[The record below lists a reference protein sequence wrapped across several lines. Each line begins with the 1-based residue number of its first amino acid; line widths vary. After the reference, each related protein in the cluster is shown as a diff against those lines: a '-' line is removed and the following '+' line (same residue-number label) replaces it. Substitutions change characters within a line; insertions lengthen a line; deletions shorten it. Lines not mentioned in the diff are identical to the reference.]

1 MMKPFFLTFGL
12 FSLSGSLALGAP
24 LIEEFGD
31 LKVDWSNQSIQ
42 FTGHAAASSAQD
54 WKTAERLATEVAR
67 EAVSKAAE
75 ALFLERQAVVDQKQL
90 EAQTSLTKQRLKT
103 AAYSRRNEYGSDG
116 SLRVNLEAKMPRLF
130 VLEGLNSERPVLA
143 KDGPTGV
150 VFRVKGTAKPQAVYV
165 LKEPTAGVL
174 MSPGQMNG
182 PAYQK
187 GLMARWFK
195 APLTPD
201 EQKKSA
207 GANPLVLDVTMEKD
221 GEFKVL
227 KEDWEKA
234 AQQALPLLKEAKVAI
249 VVE

>member
-1 MMKPFFLTFGL
+1 MASGL
-12 FSLSGSLALGAP
+12 FMFLNTQLSSQALGAP
-24 LIEEFGD
+24 LVEEFGD

-42 FTGHAAASSAQD
+42 FTGHSAVSSGQD
-54 WKTAERLATEVAR
+54 WKTAERLATEAAR

-90 EAQTSLTKQRLKT
+90 EVQTALTKQRLKS

-130 VLEGLNSERPVLA
+130 VLEGLNTERPALA

-165 LKEPTAGVL
+165 LKEPSAGAV
-174 MSPGQMNG
+174 MTPSQMNG
-182 PAYQK
+182 PAYQR
-187 GLMARWFK
+187 GLMARWYK
-195 APLTPD
+195 APLTAE

-207 GANPLVLDVTMEKD
+207 GANPLYLDVTVEKD
-221 GEFKVL
+221 GEFNVSTA
-227 KEDWEKA
+227 DWEKA
-234 AQQALPLLKEAKVAI
+234 APEALPLLKEAKVAI
-249 VVE
+249 VLE